1 VSKVELDIT
10 VFLNYGIAGLVLLVF
25 YMLFRNELASLREAI
40 NNLRITQEKLATL
53 LDLILKKLMGE
64 NK

>member
-1 VSKVELDIT
+1 MELDIT

>member
-1 VSKVELDIT
+1 MEID